1 MKYID
6 GVYYYKSFKKEEVKN
21 LPSVYALVLLALIIL
36 SGFNA

>member
-6 GVYYYKSFKKEEVKN
+6 GVRYYKSFKPEEVRL
-21 LPSVYALVLLALIIL
+21 LPSSFALILLVLIIL